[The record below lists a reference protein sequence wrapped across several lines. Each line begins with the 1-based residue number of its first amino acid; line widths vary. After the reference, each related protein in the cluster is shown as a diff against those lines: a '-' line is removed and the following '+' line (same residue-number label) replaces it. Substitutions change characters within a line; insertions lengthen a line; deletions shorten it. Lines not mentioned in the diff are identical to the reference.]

1 MSIMSRDSIEA
12 RNAYYKGQ
20 LAAKKVVTGKANSI
34 SQYVTEKLRESEEF
48 SYWSKGA
55 ADEFI
60 SVGRDVAIGIH
71 PDGDV
76 S

>member
-1 MSIMSRDSIEA
+1 MSRDSIQA

-20 LAAKKVVTGKANSI
+20 LAAKKVVSGKIDSI
-34 SQYVTEKLRESEEF
+34 SQYVTETLRESEEF

-55 ADEFI
+55 ADEFS
-60 SVGRDVAIGIH
+60 SVGRKVAIGVH
-71 PDGDV
+71 PDGNI